1 MLKDQQLWIPR
12 LTALPWIGRAAGA
25 PYFVDATGAAFTPIG
40 QNDAITWPE
49 LAGLFRR
56 RDPEAVERHLRHLRD
71 HGVTVMRLMLEYCH
85 REHRYLERP
94 AGRFVPAMVR
104 LWDDLLAMCRRTG
117 MRLLLTP
124 FDTFF
129 LWKRWRFHPY
139 SKSQGGPCAGRQ
151 TLLTC
156 RATRDLVKARL
167 AFASDRWGCDGA
179 VFAWDLWNEM
189 HPAQA
194 GGDPEAFDDF
204 IGDVGPWLRAHETRT
219 HGRAHLQ
226 CVSVFGP
233 ELRSKPR
240 LNAPIFRHPALDFA
254 SSHFYEHGTIDDPRD
269 TVAPAVACGRLVRE
283 ALDQIS
289 DSRPFL
295 DSEHGPIHAFK
306 DRHRTLPEAFDD
318 EYFRHMQWA
327 HLASGGAGG
336 GMRWPNRHP
345 HTLTSGMRRAQA
357 ALAGFLPLVDWPSL
371 RRRNLNEEIAV
382 EGAEVAAFGCGDAR
396 QAVAWLLRRGPL
408 LPDGRLDP
416 EAGGPVAIRI
426 PGLAP
431 GRYRATPWDTR
442 AGLAL
447 PPLEGAATGNGVLA
461 LDLPHLGPDLAL
473 AVTPA
478 GE

>member
-1 MLKDQQLWIPR
+1 LSQ
-12 LTALPWIGRAAGA
+12 LPWIARADGA
-25 PYFVDATGAAFTPIG
+25 PYFTEESGAPWTPLG

-49 LAGLFRR
+49 LAGLWRQ
-56 RDPEAVERHLRHLRD
+56 RDLDGVERHLRWLRD
-71 HGVTVMRLMLEYCH
+71 HGISVLRLMLEYCH

-104 LWDDLLAMCRRTG
+104 LWDDLVALCRRTG

-139 SKSQGGPCAGRQ
+139 SAAQGGPCAAR
-151 TLLTC
+151 TRLLTC
-156 RATRDLVKARL
+156 RATRERVKARL
-167 AFASDRWGCDGA
+167 AFATERWGGDGT

-194 GGDPEAFDDF
+194 GNDPEAAFDDF
-204 IGDVGPWLRAHETRT
+204 IGDVGPWLRDHETRA

-233 ELRSKPR
+233 ELGRHPSLARS
-240 LNAPIFRHPALDFA
+240 IFRHPVLDFA
-254 SSHFYEHGTIDDPRD
+254 SSHVYEEGTIDDPRD
-269 TVAPAVACGRLVRE
+269 TVAPALACGRLVRA
-283 ALDQIS
+283 ALAEIADG
-289 DSRPFL
+289 RPFL
-295 DSEHGPIHAFK
+295 DSEHGPIHTFK

-345 HTLTSGMRRAQA
+345 HVLTPGMRAAQA
-357 ALAGFLPLVDWPSL
+357 AMAGFLPLVGWS
-371 RRRNLNEEIAV
+371 RFARRNLNAEIA
-382 EGAEVAAFGCGDAR
+382 AEAPDVAAFGCGDAR

-416 EAGGPVAIRI
+416 AVEGPVALRI

-431 GRYRATPWDTR
+431 GRYRVTPWDTR
-442 AGLAL
+442 EGRAEPAL
-447 PPLEGAATGNGVLA
+447 EAAATGNGVLA
-461 LDLPHLGPDLAL
+461 LRLPRLGADLAL
-473 AVTPA
+473 AIA
-478 GE
+478 AIGD